1 MMKQLFKIGLVAASL
16 IVGGCIA
23 QNPASV
29 RADAN
34 ASSQVNAD
42 KPDTDEVS
50 FGDPAL
56 QKIVA
61 DSMGIRRGTITY
73 VKFDILKGSLIFM
86 RLQRQ

>member
-1 MMKQLFKIGLVAASL
+1 MKQLMKIGLVAASL

-56 QKIVA
+56 QRLWQIPWESGSEQSRTVIF
-61 DSMGIRRGTITY
+61 G
-73 VKFDILKGSLIFM
+73 ILKCSLIF
-86 RLQRQ
+86 RRFHRQ